1 MVLSYLLLED
11 LDPGRPERAQ
21 VEKIVREATR
31 CKEIVQGLLEFSRD
45 MPSRMVPVQV
55 NRILEEVLSLVADH
69 LLFQHIDLEVH
80 LDPHLPR
87 VLGDKNRLEQVF
99 VNLLMNSAEAM
110 EGMGRLTVTTS
121 LAPEGDRVRLAF
133 SDTGPGIPENLL
145 GRLFDPFF
153 TTKGVGKGVGLGL
166 AISYGIIQK
175 HLGRIFL
182 EQTGP
187 HGSTFVVEL
196 PVLTGAEESGGREE
210 EEGE

>member
-1 MVLSYLLLED
+1 MLFRSLED